1 MDLGLGGKIAL
12 VTGGSKGIGRATALA
27 FAAEGCA
34 IGICARQ
41 QEGVDKAVSQIRETG
56 ARVMGVVADASV
68 EADVERFVT
77 SCVEEL
83 GGLDILVNNAY
94 FCNGDK
100 VLDIEPSLWDQNISG
115 SLGSTYLCSRA
126 VLPQMIHGGGGA
138 IVNISSVNALMSF
151 GESAYS
157 AAKAG
162 QLALTRTMAA
172 DYGPDGIR
180 VNAIC
185 AGTVNTDA
193 WRAVVEKE
201 PDIFKKLARIYPIGR
216 VAQPEEVARVAVFLA
231 SDAASFVSGTT
242 VPVDGGLTAG
252 NPAFLSMLD
261 GMWD

>member
-1 MDLGLGGKIAL
+1 
-12 VTGGSKGIGRATALA
+12 
-27 FAAEGCA
+27 
-34 IGICARQ
+34 
-41 QEGVDKAVSQIRETG
+41 
-56 ARVMGVVADASV
+56 
-68 EADVERFVT
+68 
-77 SCVEEL
+77 
-83 GGLDILVNNAY
+83 
-94 FCNGDK
+94 
-100 VLDIEPSLWDQNISG
+100 
-115 SLGSTYLCSRA
+115 
-126 VLPQMIHGGGGA
+126 MIHRGGGA

-185 AGTVNTDA
+185 AGTVDTDA
-193 WRAVVEKE
+193 WHPVVEKDPE
-201 PDIFKKLARIYPIGR
+201 IFKKLGRIYPLGR

-242 VPVDGGLTAG
+242 LPVDGGLTAG
-252 NPAFLSMLD
+252 NPAFLTMLE